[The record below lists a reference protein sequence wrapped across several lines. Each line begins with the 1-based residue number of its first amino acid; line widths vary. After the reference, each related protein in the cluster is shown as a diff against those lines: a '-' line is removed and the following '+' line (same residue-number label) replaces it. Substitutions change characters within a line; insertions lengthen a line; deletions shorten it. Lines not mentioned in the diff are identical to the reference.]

1 MKWEGDCGTFS
12 VLFPPPP
19 VFNPLSMGFR
29 NSEGCSQT
37 KGKGGWVG
45 EKRSRKS
52 RSSSIL
58 PFPHKSL
65 GWKIVRIP
73 GILSL
78 PFRGWR
84 SCSALSV
91 PTPSAFQEIQYQDTR
106 GRRYCC
112 VKSTPR
118 VVWREGSR
126 KEEPTNGE

>member
-12 VLFPPPP
+12 VLFPLPFSIP
-19 VFNPLSMGFR
+19 
-29 NSEGCSQT
+29 SQWALGT
-37 KGKGGWVG
+37 VKVVVKLKEKGVGVG

-91 PTPSAFQEIQYQDTR
+91 PPSAFQEIQYQDTR

-112 VKSTPR
+112 VKSTPGGM
-118 VVWREGSR
+118 EGG
-126 KEEPTNGE
+126 K